1 MRFYKIRFAIKMP
14 TFAAAV
20 TYAYVLC
27 LTVVELSILT

>member
-1 MRFYKIRFAIKMP
+1 MIFDENADVCVVS
-14 TFAAAV
+14 V